1 MLMIIRKKIGKKIE
15 NLKNTTNQLAII
27 DCI

>member
-15 NLKNTTNQLAII
+15 KLKNITNQLAII
-27 DCI
+27 DGI